1 MENNKNF
8 GNAPLTLVKSPRDG
22 RDWKYGEI
30 VAARVSLP
38 EKVSLR
44 AECGPVRSQGEA
56 GFCHSFAGTA
66 LKNMQERQE
75 YGDRGF
81 DFSPLGLA
89 KDVKARDGLTFTEGS
104 TLLAVCKALCENGV
118 FDEALYPYGQYQAGS
133 MDFPPLGLQEG
144 EKLPRY
150 YCKNYARLED
160 LEDLKRCVSER
171 NPVLLGITCT
181 KEIYAPTDG
190 CIGLPIGEYL
200 IGGHALLVVGYDD
213 TKENTIRGRKYRGF
227 VECQNSWGKDYG
239 DNGFLW
245 IPYEYFTYRTKDF
258 GIGFI
263 MDMYAAVDLKRENL
277 SGTAVE
283 LFLGK
288 PFAYDDGKEVR
299 LEQPPISDE
308 RTGRTLVP
316 LRFIGEALG
325 CGVEWNAAR
334 REICVR
340 KGKREIVLQIGQER
354 ALVDGVRRDIEQAP
368 EIDQKTG
375 RTLVPLRFI
384 AETLGNTVLWDGR
397 RRKIIILKK

>member
-1 MENNKNF
+1 M
-8 GNAPLTLVKSPRDG
+8 
-22 RDWKYGEI
+22 
-30 VAARVSLP
+30 
-38 EKVSLR
+38 
-44 AECGPVRSQGEA
+44 
-56 GFCHSFAGTA
+56 
-66 LKNMQERQE
+66 
-75 YGDRGF
+75 
-81 DFSPLGLA
+81 
-89 KDVKARDGLTFTEGS
+89 
-104 TLLAVCKALCENGV
+104 
-118 FDEALYPYGQYQAGS
+118 
-133 MDFPPLGLQEG
+133 
-144 EKLPRY
+144 
-150 YCKNYARLED
+150 
-160 LEDLKRCVSER
+160 SER

-258 GIGFI
+258 GISFI
-263 MDMYAAVDLKRENL
+263 MDMYAAIDLKQENL

-283 LFLGK
+283 LSLGS
-288 PFAYDDGKEVR
+288 PLAYDDGKKVR
-299 LEQPPISDE
+299 LEQPPVSDE
-308 RTGRTLVP
+308 KTGRTLVP

-325 CGVEWNAAR
+325 CVVEWNAAR

-340 KGKREIVLQIGQER
+340 KNKHEIILQIGQER